1 MSESN
6 TNNAS
11 EQSEDPIEE
20 VKQDNIK
27 AAKKQKLKADSD
39 RYMGTGHRHTAMSH
53 DFIQI
58 RNIRSDGML
67 GPLGRACP

>member
-1 MSESN
+1 MSESD

-39 RYMGTGHRHTAMSH
+39 KYMGTEWCNLVGILYKSKS
-53 DFIQI
+53 FFV
-58 RNIRSDGML
+58 S
-67 GPLGRACP
+67 

>member
-11 EQSEDPIEE
+11 KQSEDPIEE

-39 RYMGTGHRHTAMSH
+39 RYMGMK
-53 DFIQI
+53 
-58 RNIRSDGML
+58 
-67 GPLGRACP
+67 